1 MPGANVQWHAPLQRL
16 TPWYPGMFGVPGTDS
31 DRGLRLDSN
40 GKIIYV
46 DRNHVDT
53 HDQRDGTNPDSP
65 MTTITAALT
74 KCREYMNDVIVVMHN
89 SRWYDTD
96 PAYGRKLPVQEDV
109 IVTVPGVRIVGL
121 APSTL
126 GVPWMPG
133 TTGGTCLTIRAF
145 DVIVEG
151 FNFMDTAGNNAT
163 GIHAVWAGGATENW
177 GDALTVRN
185 CFFNTHLDYGIQ
197 LDFSYYT
204 DIHHNWFQGVN
215 VAAIHEVAGGSE
227 SDFNLI
233 HDNWFS
239 YCVAAINLPSV
250 DGCHIYGNTIH
261 GDPTGTN
268 NYINLTGGVDNAVH
282 HNVLNCSLG
291 AQFNLTCS
299 DATSGS
305 WIQNFC
311 LNGPNVAPPA

>member
-1 MPGANVQWHAPLQRL
+1 MPGANVRWPVPLQRL

-46 DRNHVDT
+46 DRNHVDP

-65 MTTITAALT
+65 MATIAAALT
-74 KCREYMNDVIVVMHN
+74 KCRPYMNDVIVVMHN

-96 PAYGRKLPVQEDV
+96 PTYGRKLPVQEDV

-121 APSTL
+121 SPATL

-133 TTGGTCLTIRAF
+133 TTGGTCLTVHAF
-145 DVIVEG
+145 DTVVEG
-151 FNFMDTAGNNAT
+151 FNFMDVAANNAT
-163 GIHAVWAGGATENW
+163 GIHAVWDGTDYW

-185 CFFNTHLDYGIQ
+185 CFFNTNLDYGIR
-197 LDFSYYT
+197 LDHSYYS
-204 DIHHNWFQGVN
+204 DIHDNWFQGIN
-215 VAAIHEVAGGSE
+215 VAAIHEVAGGNE
-227 SDFNLI
+227 SDFCLI
-233 HDNWFS
+233 HNNWFS
-239 YCVAAINLPSV
+239 YCVAAINLPAV
-250 DGCHIYGNTIH
+250 EGCHIHHNTIH
-261 GDPTGTN
+261 GNPAGAN
-268 NYINLTGGVDNAVH
+268 NYINLTGGADNAVH

-305 WIQNFC
+305 WIQNY
-311 LNGPNVAPPA
+311 LINGPNVAPPT